1 LNLKCIKIKRVLENI
16 FRKNEVLL
24 NKYEAL
30 KKITMLFGEIYIGF
44 YEEFNFFKD
53 FFREAF

>member
-44 YEEFNFFKD
+44 YEEFNFF
-53 FFREAF
+53 